1 MTSGA
6 AVTTTTTTEAPAR
19 SGKPTDTPVRS
30 RSLGGCETCRRRH
43 AKCDETRPSCLVC
56 ERAGLVCERYEI
68 RLLFDASDNQSSRCR
83 RPLFT
88 EDMRQRMSEQLTDS
102 LDLDDVHTILTKID
116 GQCESQE
123 EETSTNFTTR
133 MGPFGA
139 FRVVQ
144 VEMDLPEAPMDPVDE
159 PLPGVED
166 SPVNVGLEMS
176 LDDAFSN
183 DPLMECLFGHVN
195 VDVSADLDAQDFFA
209 ATLPSAENDGI
220 SPQSLSGGFLMG
232 PSPSVPLQASLLS
245 SPEIRYAPSVTNL
258 APPDAPLLLSA
269 YTKNVTQLFTPIQLE
284 KSPWSMLYVPPA
296 METLALLTM
305 GELANNTRM
314 SIFYAILATAAFT
327 QRLSSSTR
335 SASEYWQRQAETFA
349 IEAQNYLKRALHD
362 ASSSVKKVKYKDVL
376 VALLCMGT
384 VSAYQGSTERV
395 RRCLLDCENWV
406 RFRGLPKTRK
416 SRKVRLLHH
425 CYVYLRIFQESTS
438 VLPMSNVEIE
448 SDYASPDTVR
458 SIASTRSF
466 RLRQWEGRLDQR
478 MSELKEQHQG
488 ENDLHLEIPGQ
499 WDSTMYPHV
508 FGLPESL
515 LFLISQVT
523 RLGNE
528 RDLSDLGSYTGALDF
543 KQFSARARSLERC
556 ISTWRPPSVSDAD
569 PDSIIAQTN
578 ATIVRLMISAIH
590 KALIIFFYRRIYD
603 VDPMILQDKAW
614 QVRDA
619 LAQVARDDMP
629 ATRIAA
635 PFIWVAFIA
644 ACEALDPTL
653 QDWFAGWFETSARKS
668 GLGTFKLALRIA
680 RQVWERQRQHLNSNA
695 SASWPQIMRESN
707 LSLFYI

>member
-6 AVTTTTTTEAPAR
+6 VVTTTEAPAR

-56 ERAGLVCERYEI
+56 KRAGLVCERYEI
-68 RLLFDASDNQSSRCR
+68 RLLFDASDSQSSRCR

-88 EDMRQRMSEQLTDS
+88 EGMRQRMSEQLTDS

-116 GQCESQE
+116 DQCENQE
-123 EETSTNFTTR
+123 GDTNSSFTTR

-139 FRVVQ
+139 FRVVRA
-144 VEMDLPEAPMDPVDE
+144 EMDLPESPMDRVDE
-159 PLPGVED
+159 PLPQVED
-166 SPVNVGLEMS
+166 NPVNAGLEMS

-195 VDVSADLDAQDFFA
+195 VDVTADLDAHDFFA
-209 ATLPSAENDGI
+209 ATLPSAESEGI

-245 SPEIRYAPSVTNL
+245 SPEIQYAPSVTNL

-269 YTKNVTQLFTPIQLE
+269 YTKNVTQLFSPIQLE
-284 KSPWSMLYVPPA
+284 KSPWSMLYMPPA

-314 SIFYAILATAAFT
+314 SIFYAILATSAFT
-327 QRLSSSTR
+327 QRLSSLTR
-335 SASEYWQRQAETFA
+335 SASQYWQRQAESFA
-349 IEAQNYLKRALHD
+349 IEAQNHLKRALHD
-362 ASSSVKKVKYKDVL
+362 ASSSVKKAKYKDVL
-376 VALLCMGT
+376 IALLCMNT
-384 VSAYQGSTERV
+384 VS
-395 RRCLLDCENWV
+395 
-406 RFRGLPKTRK
+406 
-416 SRKVRLLHH
+416 
-425 CYVYLRIFQESTS
+425 ESTS
-438 VLPMSNVEIE
+438 VLPVSHVEIE
-448 SDYASPDTVR
+448 SDHASPDTVR
-458 SIASTRSF
+458 SIATTRSF

-488 ENDLHLEIPGQ
+488 ENDLHLEIPGR
-499 WDSTMYPHV
+499 WDSTMYPQV

-515 LFLISQVT
+515 LFLLSQVT

-543 KQFSARARSLERC
+543 RQFSARARSLERC
-556 ISTWRPPSVSDAD
+556 ISTWRPPSLPDAD
-569 PDSIIAQTN
+569 PHSIIAQTN
-578 ATIVRLMISAIH
+578 ATVVRLMLSALH
-590 KALIIFFYRRIYD
+590 KALLIFFYRRIYD

-619 LAQVARDDMP
+619 LAQVERDDMP

-635 PFIWVAFIA
+635 PFIWAAFIA

-668 GLGTFKLALRIA
+668 GLGTFKLALKTA
-680 RQVWERQRQHLNSNA
+680 RQVWERQRQPLNSSA
-695 SASWPQIMRESN
+695 STSWPQIMRESN

>member
-6 AVTTTTTTEAPAR
+6 VVTTTEAPAR

-56 ERAGLVCERYEI
+56 KRAGLVCERYEI
-68 RLLFDASDNQSSRCR
+68 RLLFDASDSQSSRCR

-88 EDMRQRMSEQLTDS
+88 EGMRQRMSEQLTDS

-116 GQCESQE
+116 DQCENQE
-123 EETSTNFTTR
+123 GDTNSSFTTR

-139 FRVVQ
+139 FRVVRA
-144 VEMDLPEAPMDPVDE
+144 EMDLPESPMDRVDE
-159 PLPGVED
+159 PLPQVED
-166 SPVNVGLEMS
+166 NPVNAGLEMS

-195 VDVSADLDAQDFFA
+195 VDVTADLDAHDFFA
-209 ATLPSAENDGI
+209 ATLPSAESEGI

-245 SPEIRYAPSVTNL
+245 SPEIQYAPSVTNL

-269 YTKNVTQLFTPIQLE
+269 YTKNVTQLFSPIQLE
-284 KSPWSMLYVPPA
+284 KSPWSMLYMPPA

-314 SIFYAILATAAFT
+314 SIFYAILATSAFT
-327 QRLSSSTR
+327 QRLSSLTR
-335 SASEYWQRQAETFA
+335 SASQYWQRQAESFA

-362 ASSSVKKVKYKDVL
+362 ASSSVKKAKYKDVL
-376 VALLCMGT
+376 IALLCMNT
-384 VSAYQGSTERV
+384 VS
-395 RRCLLDCENWV
+395 
-406 RFRGLPKTRK
+406 
-416 SRKVRLLHH
+416 
-425 CYVYLRIFQESTS
+425 ESTS
-438 VLPMSNVEIE
+438 VLPVSHVEIE
-448 SDYASPDTVR
+448 SDHASPDTVR
-458 SIASTRSF
+458 SIATTRSF

-488 ENDLHLEIPGQ
+488 ENDLHLEIPGR
-499 WDSTMYPHV
+499 WDSTMYPQV

-515 LFLISQVT
+515 LFLLSQVT

-543 KQFSARARSLERC
+543 RQFSARARSLERC
-556 ISTWRPPSVSDAD
+556 ISTWRPPSLPDAD
-569 PDSIIAQTN
+569 PHSIIAQTN
-578 ATIVRLMISAIH
+578 ATVVRLMLSALH
-590 KALIIFFYRRIYD
+590 KALLIFFYRRIYD

-619 LAQVARDDMP
+619 LAQVERDDMP

-635 PFIWVAFIA
+635 PFIWAAFIA

-668 GLGTFKLALRIA
+668 GLGTFKLALKTA
-680 RQVWERQRQHLNSNA
+680 RQVWERQRQPLNSSA
-695 SASWPQIMRESN
+695 STSWPQIMRESN

>member
-6 AVTTTTTTEAPAR
+6 AVTTTTEAPAL
-19 SGKPTDTPVRS
+19 SGKPTETPVRS

-88 EDMRQRMSEQLTDS
+88 EDMRQRMSEQLADS
-102 LDLDDVHTILTKID
+102 LNLDDVHTILTKID

-123 EETSTNFTTR
+123 EETNTNFTTR

-144 VEMDLPEAPMDPVDE
+144 VEMDLPEAPMDPIDE
-159 PLPGVED
+159 PLPRVED
-166 SPVNVGLEMS
+166 STVNVGLDMS

-258 APPDAPLLLSA
+258 TPPDAPLLLSA

-284 KSPWSMLYVPPA
+284 KSPWSMLYIPPA

-327 QRLSSSTR
+327 QRLSSLTR

-349 IEAQNYLKRALHD
+349 TEAQNYLKRALHD

-376 VALLCMGT
+376 IALLCMGT
-384 VSAYQGSTERV
+384 VSV
-395 RRCLLDCENWV
+395 
-406 RFRGLPKTRK
+406 
-416 SRKVRLLHH
+416 
-425 CYVYLRIFQESTS
+425 
-438 VLPMSNVEIE
+438 
-448 SDYASPDTVR
+448 
-458 SIASTRSF
+458 
-466 RLRQWEGRLDQR
+466 
-478 MSELKEQHQG
+478 
-488 ENDLHLEIPGQ
+488 
-499 WDSTMYPHV
+499 
-508 FGLPESL
+508 
-515 LFLISQVT
+515 
-523 RLGNE
+523 
-528 RDLSDLGSYTGALDF
+528 
-543 KQFSARARSLERC
+543 
-556 ISTWRPPSVSDAD
+556 
-569 PDSIIAQTN
+569 
-578 ATIVRLMISAIH
+578 
-590 KALIIFFYRRIYD
+590 
-603 VDPMILQDKAW
+603 
-614 QVRDA
+614 
-619 LAQVARDDMP
+619 
-629 ATRIAA
+629 
-635 PFIWVAFIA
+635 
-644 ACEALDPTL
+644 
-653 QDWFAGWFETSARKS
+653 
-668 GLGTFKLALRIA
+668 
-680 RQVWERQRQHLNSNA
+680 SNA
-695 SASWPQIMRESN
+695 SRS
-707 LSLFYI
+707 

>member
-6 AVTTTTTTEAPAR
+6 VVTTTEAPAR
-19 SGKPTDTPVRS
+19 PGKPSDTPGRS
-30 RSLGGCETCRRRH
+30 RSLGGCKTCRRRH
-43 AKCDETRPSCLVC
+43 AKCDETRPSCVVC

-68 RLLFDASDNQSSRCR
+68 RLLFDASDSQGSRCR

-102 LDLDDVHTILTKID
+102 LDLDDVHTLLTKID
-116 GQCESQE
+116 DQCEDQE
-123 EETSTNFTTR
+123 QETNSNFTTR

-144 VEMDLPEAPMDPVDE
+144 AEMDFPEAPMDQVDD
-159 PLPGVED
+159 PLPPAEEI
-166 SPVNVGLEMS
+166 PVNVGLEMS

-209 ATLPSAENDGI
+209 TTLPSVDSDGI

-232 PSPSVPLQASLLS
+232 PSSIPLQASLLT
-245 SPEIRYAPSVTNL
+245 SPEIQYAPSVTNL
-258 APPDAPLLLSA
+258 APPDAPFLLSA
-269 YTKNVTQLFTPIQLE
+269 YTKNVTQLFTPIQLD
-284 KSPWSMLYVPPA
+284 KSPWSMLYLPPA

-314 SIFYAILATAAFT
+314 SIFYAILATTAFT
-327 QRLSSSTR
+327 QRLSSLTR

-349 IEAQNYLKRALHD
+349 VEAQNYLKRALHD
-362 ASSSVKKVKYKDVL
+362 ASSSVKKAKYKDVL
-376 VALLCMGT
+376 VALLCMNT

-406 RFRGLPKTRK
+406 RFRGMPKTRK

-425 CYVYLRIFQESTS
+425 CYVYLRIFHESTS
-438 VLPMSNVEIE
+438 VLPVSHVEIE
-448 SDYASPDTVR
+448 SDHASPDTVR
-458 SIASTRSF
+458 SIASSRSF

-488 ENDLHLEIPGQ
+488 ENDLHLEIPGR
-499 WDSTMYPHV
+499 WESTMYPQV

-515 LFLISQVT
+515 LFLLSQVT

-528 RDLSDLGSYTGALDF
+528 RDLSDMGSYTGALDF

-556 ISTWRPPSVSDAD
+556 ISTWRPPSMSDAD
-569 PDSIIAQTN
+569 PDNIVAQTN
-578 ATIVRLMISAIH
+578 ATVIRLTLSALH
-590 KALIIFFYRRIYD
+590 KALLIFFYRRIYD

-619 LAQVARDDMP
+619 LAQVERDDMP
-629 ATRIAA
+629 STRVAA
-635 PFIWVAFIA
+635 PFIWAAFIA

-653 QDWFAGWFETSARKS
+653 QDWFAGWFETSARRS
-668 GLGTFKLALRIA
+668 GLGTFKLALKIA
-680 RQVWERQRQHLNSNA
+680 RQVWERQRQPLNSSA
-695 SASWPQIMRESN
+695 STSWPQVMRESN

>member
-6 AVTTTTTTEAPAR
+6 VVTTTEAPAR

-56 ERAGLVCERYEI
+56 KRAGLVCERYEI
-68 RLLFDASDNQSSRCR
+68 RLLFDASDSQSSRCR

-116 GQCESQE
+116 DQCESQE
-123 EETSTNFTTR
+123 GDTNSSFTTC

-139 FRVVQ
+139 FRVVRA
-144 VEMDLPEAPMDPVDE
+144 EMDLPESPMDPVDE
-159 PLPGVED
+159 PLPHVEEN
-166 SPVNVGLEMS
+166 PATAGLEMS

-195 VDVSADLDAQDFFA
+195 VDVTADLDAHDFFA
-209 ATLPSAENDGI
+209 ATLPSAESEGI

-245 SPEIRYAPSVTNL
+245 SPEIQYAPSVTNL

-269 YTKNVTQLFTPIQLE
+269 YTKNVTQLFSPIQLE
-284 KSPWSMLYVPPA
+284 KSPWSMLYMPPA

-314 SIFYAILATAAFT
+314 SIFYAILATSAFT
-327 QRLSSSTR
+327 QRLSSLTR
-335 SASEYWQRQAETFA
+335 SASQYWQRQAETFA
-349 IEAQNYLKRALHD
+349 IEAQNHLKRALHD

-376 VALLCMGT
+376 IALLCMNT
-384 VSAYQGSTERV
+384 VS
-395 RRCLLDCENWV
+395 
-406 RFRGLPKTRK
+406 
-416 SRKVRLLHH
+416 
-425 CYVYLRIFQESTS
+425 ESTS
-438 VLPMSNVEIE
+438 VLPVSHVEIE
-448 SDYASPDTVR
+448 SDHASPDTVR
-458 SIASTRSF
+458 SIATTRSF

-488 ENDLHLEIPGQ
+488 ENDLHLEIPGR
-499 WDSTMYPHV
+499 WDSTMYPQV

-515 LFLISQVT
+515 LFLLSQVT

-543 KQFSARARSLERC
+543 RQFSARARSLERC
-556 ISTWRPPSVSDAD
+556 ISTWRPPSLPDAD
-569 PDSIIAQTN
+569 PHSIIAQTN
-578 ATIVRLMISAIH
+578 ATIVRLMLSALH
-590 KALIIFFYRRIYD
+590 KALLIFFYRRIYD

-619 LAQVARDDMP
+619 LAQVERDDMP

-635 PFIWVAFIA
+635 PFIWAAFIA

-668 GLGTFKLALRIA
+668 GLGTFKLALKIA
-680 RQVWERQRQHLNSNA
+680 RQVWERQRLPLNSSA
-695 SASWPQIMRESN
+695 STSWPQIMRESN

>member
-6 AVTTTTTTEAPAR
+6 VVTTTEAPAR

-56 ERAGLVCERYEI
+56 KRAGLVCERYEI
-68 RLLFDASDNQSSRCR
+68 RLLFDASDSQSSRCR

-116 GQCESQE
+116 DQCEGQE
-123 EETSTNFTTR
+123 GDTNSSFTTC

-139 FRVVQ
+139 FRVVRA
-144 VEMDLPEAPMDPVDE
+144 EMDLPESPMDPVDE
-159 PLPGVED
+159 TLPQVED
-166 SPVNVGLEMS
+166 NPVNAGLEMS

-195 VDVSADLDAQDFFA
+195 VDVTADLDAHDFFA
-209 ATLPSAENDGI
+209 ATLPSAESEGI

-245 SPEIRYAPSVTNL
+245 SPEIQYAPSVTNL

-269 YTKNVTQLFTPIQLE
+269 YTKNVTQLFSPIQLE
-284 KSPWSMLYVPPA
+284 KSPWSMLYMPPA

-314 SIFYAILATAAFT
+314 SIFYAILATSALT
-327 QRLSSSTR
+327 QRLSSLTR
-335 SASEYWQRQAETFA
+335 SASQYWQRQAETFA

-376 VALLCMGT
+376 IALLCMNT
-384 VSAYQGSTERV
+384 VS
-395 RRCLLDCENWV
+395 
-406 RFRGLPKTRK
+406 
-416 SRKVRLLHH
+416 
-425 CYVYLRIFQESTS
+425 ESTS
-438 VLPMSNVEIE
+438 VLPVSHVEIE
-448 SDYASPDTVR
+448 SDHASPDTVR
-458 SIASTRSF
+458 SIATTRSF

-488 ENDLHLEIPGQ
+488 ENDLHLEIPGR
-499 WDSTMYPHV
+499 WDSTMYPQV

-515 LFLISQVT
+515 LFLLSQVT

-543 KQFSARARSLERC
+543 RQFSARARSLERC
-556 ISTWRPPSVSDAD
+556 ISTWRPPSLPDAD
-569 PDSIIAQTN
+569 PQSIIAQTN
-578 ATIVRLMISAIH
+578 ATVVRLMLSALH
-590 KALIIFFYRRIYD
+590 KALLIFFYRRIYD

-619 LAQVARDDMP
+619 LAQVERDDMP

-635 PFIWVAFIA
+635 PFIWAAFIA
-644 ACEALDPTL
+644 ACEALDPSL

-668 GLGTFKLALRIA
+668 GLGTFKLALKIA
-680 RQVWERQRQHLNSNA
+680 RQVWERQRQPLNSSA
-695 SASWPQIMRESN
+695 STSWPQIMRESN

>member
-6 AVTTTTTTEAPAR
+6 AVTTTTTEAPAR

-284 KSPWSMLYVPPA
+284 KSPWSMLYMPPA

-349 IEAQNYLKRALHD
+349 TEAQNYLKRALHD

-384 VSAYQGSTERV
+384 VS
-395 RRCLLDCENWV
+395 
-406 RFRGLPKTRK
+406 
-416 SRKVRLLHH
+416 
-425 CYVYLRIFQESTS
+425 ESTS
-438 VLPMSNVEIE
+438 VLPVSNVEIE

-590 KALIIFFYRRIYD
+590 KALLIFFYRRIYD

-629 ATRIAA
+629 ATRVAA

>member
-6 AVTTTTTTEAPAR
+6 VVTTTEAPAR

-56 ERAGLVCERYEI
+56 KRAGLVCERYEI
-68 RLLFDASDNQSSRCR
+68 RLLFDASDSQSSRCR

-116 GQCESQE
+116 DQCESQE
-123 EETSTNFTTR
+123 GDTNSSFTTC

-139 FRVVQ
+139 FRVVRA
-144 VEMDLPEAPMDPVDE
+144 EMDLPESPMDPVDE
-159 PLPGVED
+159 PLPHVEEN
-166 SPVNVGLEMS
+166 PATAGLEMS

-195 VDVSADLDAQDFFA
+195 VDVTADLDAHDFFA
-209 ATLPSAENDGI
+209 ATLPSAESEGI

-245 SPEIRYAPSVTNL
+245 SPEIQYAPSVTNL

-269 YTKNVTQLFTPIQLE
+269 YTKNVTQLFSPIQLE
-284 KSPWSMLYVPPA
+284 KSPWSMLYMPPA

-314 SIFYAILATAAFT
+314 SIFYAILATSAFT
-327 QRLSSSTR
+327 QRLSSLTR
-335 SASEYWQRQAETFA
+335 SASQYWQRQAETFA
-349 IEAQNYLKRALHD
+349 IEAQNHLKRALHD

-376 VALLCMGT
+376 IALLCMNT
-384 VSAYQGSTERV
+384 VSAYQGNTERV

-438 VLPMSNVEIE
+438 VLPVSHVEIE
-448 SDYASPDTVR
+448 SDHASPDTVR
-458 SIASTRSF
+458 SIATTRSF

-488 ENDLHLEIPGQ
+488 ENDLHLEIPGR
-499 WDSTMYPHV
+499 WDSTMYPQV

-515 LFLISQVT
+515 LFLLSQVT

-543 KQFSARARSLERC
+543 RQFSARARSLERC
-556 ISTWRPPSVSDAD
+556 ISTWRPPSLPDAD
-569 PDSIIAQTN
+569 PHSIIAQTN
-578 ATIVRLMISAIH
+578 ATIVRLMLSALH
-590 KALIIFFYRRIYD
+590 KALLIFFYRRIYD

-619 LAQVARDDMP
+619 LAQVERDDMP

-635 PFIWVAFIA
+635 PFIWAAFIA

-668 GLGTFKLALRIA
+668 GLGTFKLALKIA
-680 RQVWERQRQHLNSNA
+680 RQVWERQRLPLNSSA
-695 SASWPQIMRESN
+695 STSWPQIMRESN

>member
-6 AVTTTTTTEAPAR
+6 AVTTTTTTAEAPAR

-166 SPVNVGLEMS
+166 SPVNDGLEMS

-284 KSPWSMLYVPPA
+284 KSPWSMLYMPPA

-305 GELANNTRM
+305 GEMANNTRM

-335 SASEYWQRQAETFA
+335 SASDYWQRQAETFA

-384 VSAYQGSTERV
+384 VSV
-395 RRCLLDCENWV
+395 
-406 RFRGLPKTRK
+406 
-416 SRKVRLLHH
+416 
-425 CYVYLRIFQESTS
+425 
-438 VLPMSNVEIE
+438 
-448 SDYASPDTVR
+448 
-458 SIASTRSF
+458 
-466 RLRQWEGRLDQR
+466 
-478 MSELKEQHQG
+478 
-488 ENDLHLEIPGQ
+488 
-499 WDSTMYPHV
+499 
-508 FGLPESL
+508 
-515 LFLISQVT
+515 
-523 RLGNE
+523 
-528 RDLSDLGSYTGALDF
+528 
-543 KQFSARARSLERC
+543 
-556 ISTWRPPSVSDAD
+556 
-569 PDSIIAQTN
+569 
-578 ATIVRLMISAIH
+578 
-590 KALIIFFYRRIYD
+590 
-603 VDPMILQDKAW
+603 
-614 QVRDA
+614 
-619 LAQVARDDMP
+619 
-629 ATRIAA
+629 
-635 PFIWVAFIA
+635 
-644 ACEALDPTL
+644 
-653 QDWFAGWFETSARKS
+653 
-668 GLGTFKLALRIA
+668 
-680 RQVWERQRQHLNSNA
+680 SNA
-695 SASWPQIMRESN
+695 SRS
-707 LSLFYI
+707 

>member
-6 AVTTTTTTEAPAR
+6 VVTTTEAPAR

-56 ERAGLVCERYEI
+56 KRAGLVCERYEI
-68 RLLFDASDNQSSRCR
+68 RLLFDASDSQSSRCR

-116 GQCESQE
+116 DQCEGQE
-123 EETSTNFTTR
+123 GDTNSSFTTC

-139 FRVVQ
+139 FRVVRA
-144 VEMDLPEAPMDPVDE
+144 EMDLPESPMDPVDE
-159 PLPGVED
+159 PLPQVED
-166 SPVNVGLEMS
+166 NPVNAGLEMS

-195 VDVSADLDAQDFFA
+195 VDVTADLDAHDFFA
-209 ATLPSAENDGI
+209 ATLPSAESEGI

-245 SPEIRYAPSVTNL
+245 SPEIQYAPSVTNL

-269 YTKNVTQLFTPIQLE
+269 YTKNVTQLFSPIQLE
-284 KSPWSMLYVPPA
+284 KSPWSMLYMPPA

-314 SIFYAILATAAFT
+314 SIFYAILATSAFT
-327 QRLSSSTR
+327 QRLSSLTR
-335 SASEYWQRQAETFA
+335 SASQYWQRQAETFA

-376 VALLCMGT
+376 IALLCMNT
-384 VSAYQGSTERV
+384 VS
-395 RRCLLDCENWV
+395 
-406 RFRGLPKTRK
+406 
-416 SRKVRLLHH
+416 
-425 CYVYLRIFQESTS
+425 ESTS
-438 VLPMSNVEIE
+438 VLPVSHVEIE
-448 SDYASPDTVR
+448 SDHASPDTVR
-458 SIASTRSF
+458 SIATTRSF

-488 ENDLHLEIPGQ
+488 ENDLHLEIPGR
-499 WDSTMYPHV
+499 WDSTMYPQV

-515 LFLISQVT
+515 LFLLSQVT

-543 KQFSARARSLERC
+543 RQFSARARSLERC
-556 ISTWRPPSVSDAD
+556 ISTWRPPSLPDAD
-569 PDSIIAQTN
+569 PQSIIAQTN
-578 ATIVRLMISAIH
+578 ATVVRLMLSALH
-590 KALIIFFYRRIYD
+590 KALLIFFYRRIYD

-619 LAQVARDDMP
+619 LAQVERDDMP

-635 PFIWVAFIA
+635 PFIWAAFIA
-644 ACEALDPTL
+644 ACEALDPSL

-668 GLGTFKLALRIA
+668 GLGTFKLALKIA
-680 RQVWERQRQHLNSNA
+680 RQVWERQRQPLNSSA
-695 SASWPQIMRESN
+695 STSWPQIMRESN

>member
-6 AVTTTTTTEAPAR
+6 VVTTTEAPAR

-56 ERAGLVCERYEI
+56 KRAGLVCERYEI
-68 RLLFDASDNQSSRCR
+68 RLLFDASDSQSSRCR

-88 EDMRQRMSEQLTDS
+88 EGMRQRMSEQLTDS

-116 GQCESQE
+116 DQCENQE
-123 EETSTNFTTR
+123 GDTNSSFTTR

-139 FRVVQ
+139 FRVVRA
-144 VEMDLPEAPMDPVDE
+144 EMDLPESPMDRVDE
-159 PLPGVED
+159 PLPQVED
-166 SPVNVGLEMS
+166 NPVNAGLEMS

-195 VDVSADLDAQDFFA
+195 VDVTADLDAHDFFA
-209 ATLPSAENDGI
+209 ATLPSAESEGI

-245 SPEIRYAPSVTNL
+245 SPEIQYAPSVTNL

-269 YTKNVTQLFTPIQLE
+269 YTKNVTQLFSPIQLE
-284 KSPWSMLYVPPA
+284 KSPWSMLYMPPA

-314 SIFYAILATAAFT
+314 SIFYAILATSAFT
-327 QRLSSSTR
+327 QRLSSLTR
-335 SASEYWQRQAETFA
+335 SASQYWQRQAESFA

-362 ASSSVKKVKYKDVL
+362 ASSSVKKAKYKDVL
-376 VALLCMGT
+376 IALLCMNT
-384 VSAYQGSTERV
+384 VS
-395 RRCLLDCENWV
+395 
-406 RFRGLPKTRK
+406 
-416 SRKVRLLHH
+416 
-425 CYVYLRIFQESTS
+425 ESTS
-438 VLPMSNVEIE
+438 VLPVSHVEIE
-448 SDYASPDTVR
+448 SDHASPDTVR
-458 SIASTRSF
+458 SIATTRSF

-488 ENDLHLEIPGQ
+488 ENDLHLEIPGR
-499 WDSTMYPHV
+499 WDSTMYPQV

-515 LFLISQVT
+515 LFLLSQVT

-543 KQFSARARSLERC
+543 RQFSARARSLERC
-556 ISTWRPPSVSDAD
+556 ISTWRPPSLPDAD
-569 PDSIIAQTN
+569 PHSIIAQTN
-578 ATIVRLMISAIH
+578 ATVVRLMLSALQ
-590 KALIIFFYRRIYD
+590 KALLIFFYRRIYD

-619 LAQVARDDMP
+619 LAQVERDDMP

-635 PFIWVAFIA
+635 PFIWAAFIA

-668 GLGTFKLALRIA
+668 GLGTFKLALKTA
-680 RQVWERQRQHLNSNA
+680 RQVWERQRQPLNSSA
-695 SASWPQIMRESN
+695 STSWPQIMRESN

>member
-284 KSPWSMLYVPPA
+284 KSPWSMLYMPPA

-349 IEAQNYLKRALHD
+349 TEAQNYLKRALHD

-384 VSAYQGSTERV
+384 VS
-395 RRCLLDCENWV
+395 
-406 RFRGLPKTRK
+406 
-416 SRKVRLLHH
+416 
-425 CYVYLRIFQESTS
+425 ESTS
-438 VLPMSNVEIE
+438 VLPVSNVEIE

-590 KALIIFFYRRIYD
+590 KALLIFFYRRIYD

-629 ATRIAA
+629 ATRVAA

>member
-6 AVTTTTTTEAPAR
+6 VVTTTEAPAR

-56 ERAGLVCERYEI
+56 KRAGLVCERYEI
-68 RLLFDASDNQSSRCR
+68 RLLFDASDSQSSRCR

-116 GQCESQE
+116 DQCENQE
-123 EETSTNFTTR
+123 GDTNSSFTTC

-139 FRVVQ
+139 FRVVRAE
-144 VEMDLPEAPMDPVDE
+144 VDLPESPMDPVDE
-159 PLPGVED
+159 PLPHVEEN
-166 SPVNVGLEMS
+166 PAIAGMEMS

-195 VDVSADLDAQDFFA
+195 VDVTADLDAHDFFA
-209 ATLPSAENDGI
+209 ATLPSAESEGI

-232 PSPSVPLQASLLS
+232 PTPSVPLQASLLS
-245 SPEIRYAPSVTNL
+245 SPEIQYAPSVTNL

-269 YTKNVTQLFTPIQLE
+269 YTKNVTQLFSPIQLE
-284 KSPWSMLYVPPA
+284 KSPWSMLYMPPA

-314 SIFYAILATAAFT
+314 SIFYAILATSAFT
-327 QRLSSSTR
+327 QRLSSLTR
-335 SASEYWQRQAETFA
+335 SASQYWQRQAETFA

-376 VALLCMGT
+376 IALLCMNT
-384 VSAYQGSTERV
+384 VS
-395 RRCLLDCENWV
+395 
-406 RFRGLPKTRK
+406 
-416 SRKVRLLHH
+416 
-425 CYVYLRIFQESTS
+425 ESTS
-438 VLPMSNVEIE
+438 VLPVSHVEIE
-448 SDYASPDTVR
+448 SDHASPDTVR
-458 SIASTRSF
+458 SIATTRSF

-488 ENDLHLEIPGQ
+488 ENDLHLEIPGR
-499 WDSTMYPHV
+499 WDSTMYPQV

-515 LFLISQVT
+515 LFLLSQVT

-543 KQFSARARSLERC
+543 RQFSARARSLERC
-556 ISTWRPPSVSDAD
+556 ISTWRPPSLPDAD
-569 PDSIIAQTN
+569 PQSIIAQTN
-578 ATIVRLMISAIH
+578 ATVVRLMLSALH
-590 KALIIFFYRRIYD
+590 KALLIFFYRRIYD

-619 LAQVARDDMP
+619 LAQVERDDMP

-635 PFIWVAFIA
+635 PFIWAAFIA
-644 ACEALDPTL
+644 ACEALDPSL

-668 GLGTFKLALRIA
+668 GLGTFKLALKIA
-680 RQVWERQRQHLNSNA
+680 RQVWERQRQPPNSSA
-695 SASWPQIMRESN
+695 STSWPQIMRESN